1 LASGLVAEDDVEG
14 LRTLVEEA
22 LVERDGQ
29 ITLPVPVG
37 VVNAWGVRPSSSEML
52 AVGALALAGEAQG
65 DLVAALMQ
73 RWSAVYGFGAGRADP
88 LALEAI
94 VAALP
99 THDGEVSVGLSLDGA
114 LAAQATIDPSQPGV
128 PAVLVASARGA
139 ESLTLTAAPQVPGL
153 TFVATR
159 RSWVPWGQ
167 ARGLS
172 GVDVTVDLGAPQ
184 VGEEGTITL
193 SVAAPKGVS
202 VTLEQG
208 LPAGASVDALALTQ
222 LPTVLSADVR
232 PDRVRVTTRALG
244 AGEIL
249 EVPIRVTPAFAGRF
263 ATVPLKVEAG
273 GQEALVEPMRWTVG
287 GGPQG

>member
-1 LASGLVAEDDVEG
+1 
-14 LRTLVEEA
+14 
-22 LVERDGQ
+22 
-29 ITLPVPVG
+29 
-37 VVNAWGVRPSSSEML
+37 
-52 AVGALALAGEAQG
+52 
-65 DLVAALMQ
+65 
-73 RWSAVYGFGAGRADP
+73 
-88 LALEAI
+88 
-94 VAALP
+94 
-99 THDGEVSVGLSLDGA
+99 
-114 LAAQATIDPSQPGV
+114 
-128 PAVLVASARGA
+128 
-139 ESLTLTAAPQVPGL
+139 
-153 TFVATR
+153 
-159 RSWVPWGQ
+159 
-167 ARGLS
+167 
-172 GVDVTVDLGAPQ
+172 